1 MWAEGDP
8 ALLRYIHDGRVSRV
22 LPVSVVSDDERST
35 QLFVR
40 SGTPMR
46 TRCGPDGVPL
56 PRSLPYA
63 ERFARPWRLGPSVW
77 SGYHVLMLT
86 PRDAGHSF
94 WAYWDDGWRFHGW
107 YVNLQEPL
115 RRSRFGFDTADN
127 VLDLVVRPDLSWQ
140 WKDEDELHEAVRL
153 GRFTASEADGL
164 YEEGARATAAI
175 DARAWPFDRDWSGW
189 RPAPAWPEPA
199 LVAEADEP

>member
-1 MWAEGDP
+1 MWAEGAP

-22 LPVSVVSDDERST
+22 LPVSVVADDERST
-35 QLFVR
+35 QLFAR

-46 TRCGPDGVPL
+46 TRCDLDDVPL
-56 PRSLPYA
+56 QRSLPYA
-63 ERFARPWRLGPSVW
+63 ERFALPWRLGPSVW

-94 WAYWDDGWRFHGW
+94 WAYWDDAWGFEGW
-107 YVNLQEPL
+107 YVNLQDPL

-127 VLDLVVRPDLSWQ
+127 VLDVVVRPDMSWQ
-140 WKDEDELHEAVRL
+140 YKDEDELAEAVQV
-153 GRFTASEADGL
+153 GRFTAAEADGL
-164 YEEGARATAAI
+164 YQEGARATAAI

-189 RPAPAWPEPA
+189 RPDPHWPEPA